1 MEMTERVLGPTGSRR
16 RRRTILFVLL
26 GALAALVLAMTG
38 SATNTTLNAFEIE
51 GDLTAATS
59 NGTSEDWVNTANT
72 GADSASAALKCTVG
86 SCTPANVTDGSGVG
100 TGELFRDDLKVDPDR
115 TTFTQGDKE
124 NDYDSGSVTCPT
136 GQPCVSSS
144 PYHIVTGTT
153 PPNKDD
159 LFDVVSNSRISG
171 TQAELDLGMVRTNN
185 NGSSHVD
192 FELNRV
198 DWTPG
203 STTGATCGKDTT
215 TITGFKCP
223 VRTEGDLLI
232 SFEISPSSTTPPV
245 EVNTRYFVWDLPG
258 GTDANG
264 HGRGSNDCQG
274 PLTGNENTCPW
285 EEIAAPSGSVLLFGV
300 NGADLAAAPWGSRL
314 PDGTATST
322 YPAGGWFEAGIDLDA
337 LGFSP
342 SCPGFGTASAK
353 ARSSGSSVTSA
364 LTDLAGPFPVNLN
377 NCAKIT
383 IIKDAQPNSAQDFTY
398 TTTGTGLSSF
408 SLDDDSDAT
417 LSTTKVFSDLS
428 PGAFSVTEG
437 APGGGYALSTD
448 TCVVDKSDASDPTT
462 ASGNNSTG
470 VSTINLGNTG
480 EVTCTYVNV
489 LQRSLIISKVAKDA
503 STTTT
508 GAEPLGGVTFVI
520 TPSPATGSGTLS
532 VTDLFAGEASGTDQ
546 FRSSTTGKG
555 KICVD
560 LGSTVSTTSFS
571 IAETVPTGYAVVAPN
586 PKTSIAPTSGTCAS
600 RGASATAD
608 AAFVNDPLSTITV
621 GFSSQATGA
630 SGAATAANINCSPAG
645 TTTEQ
650 GSADPAFDD
659 TSESFADLKP
669 GQVICTIN
677 IDP

>member
-1 MEMTERVLGPTGSRR
+1 MTERVLGPKGPRR
-16 RRRTILFVLL
+16 RRRVFLFVVL

-38 SATNTTLNAFEIE
+38 SALNTTLNTFEIE
-51 GDLTAATS
+51 GNLTATTS
-59 NGTSEDWVNTANT
+59 DGTTEDWVNTANT

-86 SCTPANVTDGSGVG
+86 SCAPANVTDGSGVG

-124 NDYDSGSVTCPT
+124 NDFDSGSVSCPS
-136 GQPCVSSS
+136 GQPCVSNV
-144 PYHIVTGTT
+144 PYHIVSGST

-159 LFDVVSNSRISG
+159 LFDVVTNSRISG

-192 FELNRV
+192 FEMNRQ

-215 TITGFKCP
+215 GITGFKCP

-245 EVNTRYFVWDLPG
+245 EVNARYFVWDLPG

-264 HGRGSNDCQG
+264 HGRGNVNCQG
-274 PLTGNENTCPW
+274 PLTGNEDTCPW
-285 EEIAAPSGSVLLFGV
+285 EEIAAPSGSVLLTGV
-300 NGADLAAAPWGSRL
+300 NAANLAAAPWGSRN

-364 LTDLAGPFPVNLN
+364 LTDLAGPFPVDLN
-377 NCAKIT
+377 NCGKVT
-383 IIKDAQPNSAQDFTY
+383 IIKDAQPDSAQDFSY
-398 TTTGTGLSSF
+398 TTSGTGLSNF
-408 SLDDDSDAT
+408 SLDDDSDNT
-417 LSTTKVFSDLS
+417 LSNTKVFNQVPTGDKT
-428 PGAFSVTEG
+428 VTEG
-437 APGGGYALSTD
+437 APGGGYALSSD
-448 TCVVDKSDASDPTT
+448 TCVVDVSDAADPTT

-470 VSTINLGNTG
+470 VSTIHIGAGG

-489 LQRSLIISKVAKDA
+489 IQRSLIISKVAKDA
-503 STTTT
+503 STATS
-508 GAEPLGGVTFVI
+508 GNEPLGGVTFTI
-520 TPSPATGSGTLS
+520 SPDPTDGVGDLS
-532 VTDLFAGEASGTDQ
+532 VTDDGVGSADQ
-546 FRSSTTGKG
+546 FNTTAG
-555 KICVD
+555 KICVN
-560 LGSTVSTTSFS
+560 LGATVVAPGAGYS
-571 IAETVPTGYAVVAPN
+571 ITEMVPTGYAVVAPN
-586 PKTSIAPTSGTCAS
+586 PKTGIAPTSGTCAS
-600 RGASATAD
+600 RGTSATAD
-608 AAFVNDPLSTITV
+608 AAFVNDPLSSITV
-621 GFSSQATGA
+621 TFASTAPGANGTG
-630 SGAATAANINCSPAG
+630 ATAANINCSPAG

-650 GSADPAFDD
+650 GNADPAFDD
-659 TSESFADLKP
+659 TSETFSALTP
-669 GQVICTIN
+669 GTVTCTIN